1 VKRGGLLIYA
11 TCSLE
16 SEENSDLVNEFLA
29 RHSEFARAPAMN
41 AVAAEL
47 LTPDGDF
54 RTLPQR
60 HGVDGAYAA
69 RLERAR

>member
-1 VKRGGLLIYA
+1 VYA

-16 SEENSDLVNEFLA
+16 PEENSAIVNAFLVHHPDFV
-29 RHSEFARAPAMN
+29 RAPSS
-41 AVAAEL
+41 AVVPAGV

-69 RLERAR
+69 RLLRVR